1 MTTKKKVLIII
12 GVVVFLL
19 LLFLLIWFLTKQKT
33 TPVTVI
39 PVETN
44 TQVAPPRDT
53 EVEVTTPPVENVDT
67 SLQSLA
73 MTFAE
78 RYGSYSTESDFA
90 NLKDVLVLM
99 SAALRASTENFIATA
114 KASNEYYG
122 VTTNVLSITVTSS
135 TADAGTV
142 EVSTQRNES
151 KGSPQASEISY
162 QKLLL
167 NCVKEGG
174 VWKVNSAT
182 WQ

>member
-1 MTTKKKVLIII
+1 MTTKKKVLLMV
-12 GVVVFLL
+12 GVVLFLI
-19 LLFLLIWFLTKQKT
+19 LLFLLIWFLFKQKPI
-33 TPVTVI
+33 PVTVI

-44 TQVAPPRDT
+44 TLVAPPRDT
-53 EVEVTTPPVENVDT
+53 GVETVVPPIENVDT

-78 RYGSYSTESDFA
+78 RYGSYSTETDFA

-99 SAALRASTENFIATA
+99 SASLKAETEGFIAAA
-114 KASNEYYG
+114 KTSNEYYG
-122 VTTNVLSITVTSS
+122 VTTNVLSVKVTSS
-135 TADAGTV
+135 TADSGTV
-142 EVSTQRNES
+142 EVSTQREES
-151 KGSPQASEISY
+151 KGGPQNSEISY

-174 VWKVNSAT
+174 VWKVASAI